1 MVTIPIDD
9 ALPVPSRL
17 IADSCILLAICDFV
31 NLELHVV
38 RMWVCCP
45 ACCSA
50 SNMPE
55 AIDPIHMPIYAHR
68 VHYCYSCA
76 LPTICDLFMH
86 VCMLC
91 IGIMFTMALHDHD
104 NVRPNQIA
112 GISAIS
118 TRDVEN
124 AALFIRIQSQ

>member
-1 MVTIPIDD
+1 M
-9 ALPVPSRL
+9 SY
-17 IADSCILLAICDFV
+17 
-31 NLELHVV
+31 
-38 RMWVCCP
+38 VCGCV
-45 ACCSA
+45 ARRVAA

-55 AIDPIHMPIYAHR
+55 AIDPTHMPIYAHR

-104 NVRPNQIA
+104 DVRPNQIA

-118 TRDVEN
+118 SRDVEN